1 MDFLKF
7 RVLGTELCQDRSP
20 RLLGRF
26 QYFLVFF
33 ASTPRDTTIALVFAL
48 MTRQWTVDGTSTK
61 GMIRQGNHVLK
72 SDMKATFRLS
82 KALPEVQGVR
92 EWYFLA
98 PSDRERKVTRGISIK
113 LSCCKNFGFF
123 VKI

>member
-1 MDFLKF
+1 MT
-7 RVLGTELCQDRSP
+7 GQEIN
-20 RLLGRF
+20 RL
-26 QYFLVFF
+26 QKIV
-33 ASTPRDTTIALVFAL
+33 
-48 MTRQWTVDGTSTK
+48 ME
-61 GMIRQGNHVLK
+61 
-72 SDMKATFRLS
+72 ATFRLS

-113 LSCCKNFGFF
+113 LSSFKNFGFF